1 MQFTIT
7 QSTRRILIA
16 DDDPVIRHL
25 IAAVVK
31 QQGFTPVALSD
42 GREVC
47 RLLKSDADFVLA
59 ILDMSMP
66 YLLGIDLVRYMQTE
80 KRLMRI
86 PILLV
91 TAEQSIKLL
100 ADSFAAGATAFLPKP
115 FTREQLR
122 ATLGMLTAKYDSISQ
137 AA

>member
-1 MQFTIT
+1 MQFKIKK
-7 QSTRRILIA
+7 STTRVLIA
-16 DDDPVIRHL
+16 DDDAVIRHV

-31 QQGFTPVALSD
+31 QQGYTPIEVKD

-47 RLLKSDADFVLA
+47 RLLQSDADFKFA

-66 YLLGIDLVRYMQTE
+66 YLTGIDLIRYMQTE

-91 TAEQSIKLL
+91 TAEQNIKLL
-100 ADSFAAGATAFLPKP
+100 ADSFGAGATAFLPKP
-115 FTREQLR
+115 FTPEQLQT
-122 ATLGMLTAKYDSISQ
+122 TLGLLAANGSISQ